1 EAGRVVSAMSGIA
14 VVLMIASLFGR
25 SDRLTFLVA
34 VALLLAANSR
44 TGYYFTETRPDIA
57 SLFFATMALIV
68 FYHGQEST
76 TKARIALIAAG
87 SVLLIIAVMFK
98 QTAAAFAFVPGLAM
112 LAQFEKFSLCERR
125 FLFPMIPIGGVL
137 VLLIGIWYLSPGLW
151 HFMVEIPWQYRIY
164 ILRMARMG
172 VELLTSFPLFVLAMT
187 HWAFADAQDGWQLPR
202 ARWLMA
208 TLICAIPSWRAA
220 FDKDG
225 GGANSLIPAI
235 LAISSFC
242 AWRVP
247 VALALLRDNRRPLPL
262 RVAMGML
269 LGILLFAHAYPVP
282 EQQLGRKALRGG
294 HGTTD
299 RSSVVAEVSLLPGKV
314 ISPDDPT
321 IALIAKGYAGR
332 TAVFEADAVYWA
344 PSQALVREID
354 SADF

>member
-112 LAQFEKFSLCERR
+112 LAQFEKFSFHERR
-125 FLFPMIPIGGVL
+125 FLFPMIPIGSVL
-137 VLLIGIWYLSPGLW
+137 VLLIGIWYLAPGLW
-151 HFMVEIPWQYRIY
+151 HFVVEIPGQYNIS

-172 VELLTSFPLFVLAMT
+172 VELLTSFPLFVLAMM
-187 HWAFADAQDGWQLPR
+187 HWAFADAQDSWQLPR

-208 TLICAIPSWRAA
+208 ALICAIPSSLAA
-220 FDKDG
+220 FAKDG

-235 LAISSFC
+235 LAISAFC

-247 VALALLRDNRRPLPL
+247 VALALLRDNRRPLAL
-262 RVAMGML
+262 RVATGML
-269 LGILLFAHAYPVP
+269 LGILLFAHAYPAP
-282 EQQLGRKALRGG
+282 EQLGRKALKGG

-299 RSSVVAEVSLLPGKV
+299 RSSVVAEASLLPGKV

-344 PSQALVREID
+344 PSQALLREID
-354 SADF
+354 SA